1 MILFLRIF
9 LIIIFFFFNISIVN
23 SSDKVVF
30 IDIDYVLNNSNLGK
44 EIYNDLDKINN
55 ENIKKINLKEKKIK
69 EKKDLITKT
78 KNISSKEKLENDI
91 NNFNQEVEAF
101 RLEKEKLLKEFKML
115 KEKKLANFL
124 KKINPIIQDYMKK
137 NSIEIVLD
145 EKQIFI
151 GLNSNDITNDIIT
164 LINDS

>member
-1 MILFLRIF
+1 
-9 LIIIFFFFNISIVN
+9 
-23 SSDKVVF
+23 
-30 IDIDYVLNNSNLGK
+30 
-44 EIYNDLDKINN
+44 
-55 ENIKKINLKEKKIK
+55 
-69 EKKDLITKT
+69 
-78 KNISSKEKLENDI
+78 
-91 NNFNQEVEAF
+91 
-101 RLEKEKLLKEFKML
+101 ML

>member
-1 MILFLRIF
+1 M
-9 LIIIFFFFNISIVN
+9 
-23 SSDKVVF
+23 
-30 IDIDYVLNNSNLGK
+30 
-44 EIYNDLDKINN
+44 
-55 ENIKKINLKEKKIK
+55 
-69 EKKDLITKT
+69 
-78 KNISSKEKLENDI
+78 KNHSKNKNKKLENDI
-91 NNFNQEVEAF
+91 NNFNQEVETF

-164 LINDS
+164 LINES